1 MNNNIN
7 QSKDNNNAPKKPE
20 PRRYPPEAN
29 RRPAPP
35 QSAAGT
41 PRPSGYRRAPEPPA
55 KRPAGTNGR
64 PVQSRP
70 SGYSP
75 YRQRGTDD
83 YLVWCL
89 ILLSVLLVAVVV
101 TFVIIKSA
109 GKSPDVNQPD
119 ETPSIET
126 PEETPEENGGDTV
139 KAWKEFAFDS
149 SAITPL
155 STTGTV
161 TLESGLISSKNA
173 IMVNVQ
179 TGEVVCQLAPDEKIF
194 PASLTKIMTVIV
206 ACELI
211 EDMND
216 TISLSTAVLYPLNN
230 AGASMAY
237 FKANNPI
244 SMIDLLYGALLPS
257 GADACVGLALKLS
270 GTEEAFV
277 AKMNEKAAELGCN
290 NTHFTNASGLHGENH
305 YSTVRDLAAMLRYLA
320 GNQTLKS
327 ILSTKKYV
335 PSAPVDNS
343 DGTLYCKWSGS
354 LSGRES
360 EFAKMF
366 AAKTG
371 YTPEAGQ
378 CLASISKTNDGTEYV
393 LVTVNATAEVTGDSS
408 KPLPF
413 LDAKLLFDKFFG
425 E

>member
-1 MNNNIN
+1 MNNNISPN
-7 QSKDNNNAPKKPE
+7 KENKPQKSS
-20 PRRYPPEAN
+20 PDGRRYPPAAN
-29 RRPAPP
+29 KKAPP
-35 QSAAGT
+35 SNKGGA
-41 PRPSGYRRAPEPPA
+41 PRPSGYRRAPEANA
-55 KRPAGTNGR
+55 KRPTGMSQR
-64 PVQSRP
+64 PPQARP

-75 YRQRGTDD
+75 MRKKGTDD

-89 ILLSVLLVAVVV
+89 ILLSVLLVAVIV
-101 TFVIIKSA
+101 TFIIIRTA
-109 GKSPDVNQPD
+109 DGRQNDPP
-119 ETPSIET
+119 IET
-126 PEETPEENGGDTV
+126 PVESPLETPPENEQNNQIM
-139 KAWKEFAFDS
+139 AWREFSFS
-149 SAITPL
+149 PSEITPL

-161 TLESGLISSKNA
+161 TLSGDLISSKNA

-216 TISLSTAVLYPLNN
+216 TVTLSKAVLYPLNN

-244 SMIDLLYGALLPS
+244 PMVDLLYGALLPS
-257 GADACVGLALKLS
+257 GADACVGLALGLA
-270 GTEEAFV
+270 GTEDAFV
-277 AKMNEKAAELGCN
+277 AKMNEKAAELGCKG
-290 NTHFTNASGLHGENH
+290 THFTNVSGLHGEEH

-335 PSAPVDNS
+335 PSAPIDTS
-343 DGTLYCKWSGS
+343 DGTLYCRWSGS

-360 EFAKMF
+360 EYAKMF

-378 CLASISKTNDGTEYV
+378 CLASISKTNDGGEYV
-393 LVTVNATAEVTGDSS
+393 LVTVNAKSENTGDSS

-413 LDAKLLFDKFFG
+413 IDAKLLFDEFFG
-425 E
+425 KE

>member
-1 MNNNIN
+1 M
-7 QSKDNNNAPKKPE
+7 
-20 PRRYPPEAN
+20 
-29 RRPAPP
+29 
-35 QSAAGT
+35 
-41 PRPSGYRRAPEPPA
+41 
-55 KRPAGTNGR
+55 
-64 PVQSRP
+64 
-70 SGYSP
+70 
-75 YRQRGTDD
+75 RQRGTDD

-89 ILLSVLLVAVVV
+89 ILLSVLLAAVIV
-101 TFVIIKSA
+101 TFVIIKTA
-109 GKSPDVNQPD
+109 GHTPNADQPK
-119 ETPSIET
+119 ETPSAET
-126 PEETPEENGGDTV
+126 PEETPSENDGETV
-139 KAWKEFAFDS
+139 KPWREFAFDS

-161 TLESGLISSKNA
+161 TLDNNFISSRNA

-211 EDMND
+211 EDMNE
-216 TISLSTAVLYPLNN
+216 TVTLSKTVLYPLNN

-244 SMIDLLYGALLPS
+244 TMIDLLYGALLPS
-257 GADACVGLALKLS
+257 GADACIGLALGLA

-277 AKMNEKAAELGCN
+277 AKMNEKAAELGCKG
-290 NTHFTNASGLHGENH
+290 THFTNASGLHGENH
-305 YSTVRDLAAMLRYLA
+305 YSTVRDLAAMLRYLS

-335 PSAPVDNS
+335 PSAPIDNS
-343 DGTLYCKWSGS
+343 DGTLYCRWSGS

-360 EFAKMF
+360 EYAKMF

-378 CLASISKTNDGTEYV
+378 CLASISKTAEGDEYV
-393 LVTVNATAEVTGDSS
+393 LVTVNAKAEVSGDSS
-408 KPLPF
+408 KHLPF
-413 LDAKLLFDKFFG
+413 VDAKLLFDEFFG
-425 E
+425 KD